1 MRALVLLGLCLALLT
16 KETAYAQSG
25 SLPIQASDV
34 YTIHELGNLTAS
46 PDGRWVAYTVRSAYQ
61 EQVRGEERVGYRTQI
76 WMAPADG
83 SSEPRPLTSS
93 AANASQPT
101 WHPDSRHLA
110 FVRAVE
116 GAPQIYVLSLEG
128 GEAVQWTN
136 VPTGASQPTFSPNG
150 QRLLFATS
158 LAEADVRRQLGR
170 WPAWHE
176 RPARSVADTVAVR
189 ANPDGSL
196 AEIRAWLDQREGRAN
211 PRVLN
216 RLNFQGEFDLQPEL
230 SFRHWHV
237 MEARPKATSRP
248 LTSGFSSWPEAL
260 WLSNTE
266 LLLSTRRDTTL
277 HPDRDASGMLVRM
290 NLTSGQ
296 SRVWATS
303 DTMRLGGPVL
313 SPDGRFV
320 AISGSPLSDPGY
332 VLSQAG
338 VISVEGG
345 EIQWLTT
352 SLDRSVSDVAWT
364 PASDALL
371 FTAPANGGFPLY
383 RASLQTPS
391 RIERLTPRD
400 EGVRSFVPVGEQV
413 LWVRTTW
420 QNPFELVSQSL
431 RDGQVQVR
439 SAHNAGWLAERR
451 VSPMVADSVL
461 MPEGHWVAYWTIPPA
476 NVTPGQRYPLMLQ
489 IHGGPMAMWGPGEAS
504 MWHEFQLFASR
515 GFGIVLSNPRG
526 SGGYGYAF
534 QRANYQDWG
543 HGPSRD
549 VLAAATRAAQL
560 PWADPARQVVTGGSY
575 AGYLTT
581 FIIGHDHR
589 FKAAFAQRG
598 VYDLRT
604 FFGEGNAF
612 RLVPNH
618 FGGYP
623 WQTDS
628 TFVQDYW
635 RIGADG
641 PSRETLTIAQLLDRE
656 SPLSYVHQMR
666 TPLLIKH
673 GDADLRTG
681 VIQSEMLFRSLSSLG
696 KPVEYVRYPRA
707 GHDLSRSGE
716 PDQRVDR
723 LLRILEFMERYVR

>member
-1 MRALVLLGLCLALLT
+1 MRFVSFWAALVALCMVNGAS
-16 KETAYAQSG
+16 AQSG
-25 SLPIQASDV
+25 SRPIQATDV
-34 YTIHELGNLTAS
+34 YALQELGNVTAS
-46 PDGRWVAYTVRSAYQ
+46 PDGRWVVYTVRQAFQ
-61 EQVRGEERVGYRTQI
+61 EMVRGEERVGYRTHL
-76 WMAPADG
+76 WRAPVDG
-83 SSEPRPLTSS
+83 SSAPRALTSGPS
-93 AANASQPT
+93 SASQPT

-110 FVRAVE
+110 FVRSVE
-116 GAPQIYVLSLEG
+116 GTPQLFVLSMDG

-136 VPTGASQPTFSPNG
+136 VPTGASQPAFSPDG
-150 QRLLFATS
+150 TQVLFATS
-158 LAEADVRRQLGR
+158 VSETALRRETGR
-170 WPAWHE
+170 WPSWHE
-176 RPARSVADTVAVR
+176 RPARTAADTADVR
-189 ANPDGSL
+189 ANPEGSL
-196 AEIRAWLDQREGRAN
+196 AEIRAWLDQRDGQRN

-216 RLNFQGEFDLQPEL
+216 RLNFQGEFDLEPEL

-237 MEARPKATSRP
+237 MEARPKAPSRP
-248 LTSGFSSWPEAL
+248 LTTGFTSWPDAI
-260 WLSNTE
+260 WLNNAE
-266 LLLSTRRDTTL
+266 LLLATRRDTTV
-277 HPDRDASGMLVRM
+277 HPDRDASGMLVHM
-290 NLTSGQ
+290 TLATGQ
-296 SRVWATS
+296 TRVWATS
-303 DTMRLGGPVL
+303 DTMRLGNPVL

-320 AISGSPLSDPGY
+320 AFSGSPLSDPGY
-332 VLSQAG
+332 VLTQAG
-338 VISVEGG
+338 VMPVGGG
-345 EIQWLTT
+345 EMRWITP
-352 SLDRSVSDVAWT
+352 SLDRSVSDVQWT
-364 PASDALL
+364 PTGDALL

-383 RASLQTPS
+383 RASLQAPS

-400 EGVRSFVPVGEQV
+400 EGVRSFAPVGDAV
-413 LWVRTTW
+413 VWVRTTW

-439 SAHNAGWLAERR
+439 SSHNAGWIAERR
-451 VSPMVADSVL
+451 LSPMVADSVQ
-461 MPEGHWVAYWTIPPA
+461 MPEGHWVAYWTIAPA
-476 NVTPGQRYPLMLQ
+476 FRAEGERYPLMLQ

-504 MWHEFQLFASR
+504 MWHEFQFFASR
-515 GFGIVLSNPRG
+515 GYGIVLSNPRG

-534 QRANYQDWG
+534 QRANSRDWG

-575 AGYLTT
+575 AGYLTA

-589 FKAAFAQRG
+589 FRAAFAQRG

-628 TFVQDYW
+628 TFVQAYW
-635 RIGADG
+635 RIGDSA
-641 PSRETLTIAQLLDRE
+641 PSRETLTISQLLDRE
-656 SPLSYVHQMR
+656 SPLTYVHQIR

-673 GDADLRTG
+673 GDSDLRTG
-681 VIQSEMLFRSLSSLG
+681 VIQSEMLFRSLSALG

-707 GHDLSRSGE
+707 GHDLSRTGE

-723 LLRILEFMERYVR
+723 LLRIFEFMERYVR